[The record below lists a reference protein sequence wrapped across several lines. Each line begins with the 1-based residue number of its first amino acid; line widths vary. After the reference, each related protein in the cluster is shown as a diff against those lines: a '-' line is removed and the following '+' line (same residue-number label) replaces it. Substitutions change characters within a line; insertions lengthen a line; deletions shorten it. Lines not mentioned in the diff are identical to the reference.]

1 MVHLCT
7 SQKRRIELTKGIL
20 QLDKS
25 DVNSDRKRLSDQP
38 ITIPLKRATK
48 VPKYLSEYD
57 FPSKQREI
65 HSQDMAEIDQ
75 NLFSG
80 ATIKDEICHDS
91 SSALQEDQNYHGK
104 SVAGK
109 NKSGNRIKICVL
121 IAR

>member
-1 MVHLCT
+1 
-7 SQKRRIELTKGIL
+7 
-20 QLDKS
+20 
-25 DVNSDRKRLSDQP
+25 
-38 ITIPLKRATK
+38 
-48 VPKYLSEYD
+48 
-57 FPSKQREI
+57 
-65 HSQDMAEIDQ
+65 MAEIDE

>member
-1 MVHLCT
+1 
-7 SQKRRIELTKGIL
+7 
-20 QLDKS
+20 
-25 DVNSDRKRLSDQP
+25 
-38 ITIPLKRATK
+38 
-48 VPKYLSEYD
+48 
-57 FPSKQREI
+57 
-65 HSQDMAEIDQ
+65 MAEIDE
-75 NLFSG
+75 NLLSG